1 MRWLLL
7 LLSLFP
13 IEARAEIGIA
23 SYYSSKFQ
31 GKKTAS
37 GTLFNKNKLTA
48 AHKYLKFG
56 TIVRVINLSN
66 DKEVFVTI
74 SDRGPYTR
82 GRIIDLSEAAAKK
95 IGIFGNS
102 KVKLIVQNK

>member
-23 SYYSSKFQ
+23 SYYGSKFQ
-31 GKKTAS
+31 GKITAS

-48 AHKYLKFG
+48 AHKHLKFG

-66 DKEVFVTI
+66 DKEVLVTI